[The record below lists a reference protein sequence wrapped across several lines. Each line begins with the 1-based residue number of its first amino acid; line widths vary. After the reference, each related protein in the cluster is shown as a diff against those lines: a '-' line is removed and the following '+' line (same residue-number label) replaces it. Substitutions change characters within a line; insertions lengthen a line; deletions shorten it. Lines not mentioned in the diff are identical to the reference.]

1 MGIIKK
7 FKDYFKPKSEL
18 DENDVELIKDIF
30 TNLFDDLDSTYN
42 LENGTDFEFNVR
54 LKDKYTIE
62 GSIHIDPS
70 HELLNIRRSKVF
82 HLILDSNEMK
92 ETRNHIKSLYKLS
105 DTIDKI
111 DKLRKSSGGMSIGPD
126 AELLIIDMT
135 GIYEFKITS
144 K

>member
-30 TNLFDDLDSTYN
+30 TNLFDDLDSNYN

-70 HELLNIRRSKVF
+70 HEL